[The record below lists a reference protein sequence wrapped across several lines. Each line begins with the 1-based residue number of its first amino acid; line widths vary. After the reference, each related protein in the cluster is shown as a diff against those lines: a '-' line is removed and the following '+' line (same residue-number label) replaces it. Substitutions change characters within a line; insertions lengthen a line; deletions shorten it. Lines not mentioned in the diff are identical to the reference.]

1 MQPLSKHEERV
12 AKDRLAAGLYKRR
25 IDIEKL
31 RERRELER
39 NTREVWDV

>member
-12 AKDRLAAGLYKRR
+12 AKDRLAAIYYRRR
-25 IDIEKL
+25 IDIEKH

-39 NTREVWDV
+39 QISEVWQ

>member
-12 AKDRLAAGLYKRR
+12 AKDRLAARYYQRR